1 MGPAYSIVD
10 LPFGMSSEGW
20 KMPWLGL
27 RAQLPDWTPDCE
39 NGKTPVCSSPRCQ
52 KPASCG
58 CGEKWKPLRFSCFS
72 HMSKHF

>member
-27 RAQLPDWTPDCE
+27 RAQLPD
-39 NGKTPVCSSPRCQ
+39 
-52 KPASCG
+52 
-58 CGEKWKPLRFSCFS
+58 
-72 HMSKHF
+72 